1 MREAALPL
9 CPFPPLHWW
18 AYAAAGGVI
27 DVHER
32 WAKGTARNRIPLA
45 DARGPFGLTVPV
57 VHPGDAPL
65 SEVRISGHIP
75 EAKLWRA
82 VETAYRSAPFFDQIE
97 GELRPRWR
105 EHLRAEALLAEASLA
120 LLDWTSSWIGVPVP
134 PSADAALPWTWEGP
148 DLRGR
153 AALRGDGIA
162 FVPYPRVFMDRVPF
176 PQGLSVLDALM
187 HLGPGVRDVL
197 SQHGGNP
204 DPGGLEADA
213 AAR

>member
-18 AYAAAGGVI
+18 ARAEEGGII

-32 WAKGTARNRIPLA
+32 WVKGTARNRIACA
-45 DARGPFGLTVPV
+45 DARGPFGLTIPV

-75 EAKLWRA
+75 EVKLWRA

-97 GELRPRWR
+97 AELHPLWSQNI
-105 EHLRAEALLAEASLA
+105 RAGALLAEASSA
-120 LLDWTSSWIGVPVP
+120 LLAWTSSWIGVPVP
-134 PSADAALPWTWEGP
+134 RSATEPLPWFWDGP
-148 DLRGR
+148 DLRER
-153 AALRGDGIA
+153 AALRGKGIS

-176 PQGLSVLDALM
+176 PHGLSVLDALM
-187 HLGPGVRDVL
+187 HLGPGVLDVL
-197 SQHGGNP
+197 SQHGGNLDP
-204 DPGGLEADA
+204 DGFEANA